1 MKIEVHEVGQEGS
14 RIVMIDDFMENADQA
29 IDLAA
34 SLAPFPQVANHYYPG
49 LRRKVA
55 GNEPAFTYFDRICRA
70 LPQILSEVWGV
81 HRFQITEAGFSLVT
95 QRPNEIQLIQRIPH
109 FDTLDLGNFAVLHYL
124 SRPEKG
130 GTSFY
135 RHRRTG
141 FEVITADRHP
151 RFRTALDEDL
161 RAYGPPAEAYIGE
174 STQAFERIAEYE
186 GRFNRLLVYQGS
198 LLHSG
203 QIPEG
208 FDFSTDPRTGRLT
221 GNVFLSA
228 R

>member
-1 MKIEVHEVGQEGS
+1 MKIQVHEVGRERS
-14 RIVMIDDFMENADQA
+14 RIVMIEDFMEDAGQA
-29 IDLAA
+29 VELAA
-34 SLAPFPQVANHYYPG
+34 SLAPFPRVANHYYPG
-49 LRRKVA
+49 QRRLVA
-55 GNEPAFTYFDRICRA
+55 GNEPAFAYFDWICRA

-81 HRFQITEAGFSLVT
+81 RRFQITEAGFSLVT
-95 QRPNEIQLIQRIPH
+95 QRPREIQMIQRIPH
-109 FDTLDLGNFAVLHYL
+109 FDTFDLGNFAVLHYL

-151 RFRTALDEDL
+151 RFRAALDEDV
-161 RAYGPPAEAYIGE
+161 RAYGPPAEAYIGD
-174 STQAFERIAEYE
+174 STPAFERIADYE
-186 GRFNRLLVYQGS
+186 GRFNRLLVYQGA

-203 QIPEG
+203 QIPDD
-208 FDFSTDPRTGRLT
+208 FDFSADPHTGRLT